1 MNNSRKQLLNT
12 IKQLKANN
20 RRKKRSNGAN
30 TRNRRTN
37 IPAGFANT
45 VTSTPSQMRFRGS
58 ERFLEVSPANGQFKC
73 DSTLINATTFPWLN
87 KIALMYDKYRFLTLK
102 FRYVNFC
109 NTQTSGEVNLS
120 FDFDP
125 KDANPASMNQASNNA
140 KSVSTSAYKNATL
153 VVPVN
158 SKGNNQFRF
167 TSDSSNDGTLRIID
181 TGKLCVS
188 TDKFTSTSSP
198 GAIFVDYDVEFTD
211 KTPF

>member
-1 MNNSRKQLLNT
+1 MNPTTKQLMNT
-12 IKQLKANN
+12 IKQLKASKRRN
-20 RRKKRSNGAN
+20 RRSVGAN
-30 TRNRRTN
+30 TRNRRVN
-37 IPAGFANT
+37 VPAGFSNT
-45 VTSTPSQMRFRGS
+45 ITSTPSQMRFRGS
-58 ERFLEVSPANGQFKC
+58 ERFLEVSPASGHFKC

-87 KIALMYDKYRFLTLK
+87 KVASMYDKYRFLVLK

-125 KDANPASMNQASNNA
+125 KDANPSSMNQASNNA

-153 VVPVN
+153 SVPVN
-158 SKGNNQFRF
+158 TKGNNDFRF
-167 TSDSSNDGTLRIID
+167 TSDTSNDGTLRIID

-188 TDKFTSTSSP
+188 TDKFSSTISP
-198 GAIFVDYDVEFTD
+198 GAIYVDYEVEFTD